1 MKLGLFNNKIRVF
14 QQQNL
19 NLFNNE
25 RCFFNNKKLSC
36 QQQKNV
42 LSKQKIVSI
51 VSIVFKTF
59 AARMA

>member
-1 MKLGLFNNKIRVF
+1 MKLGLFNNKIEVF

-19 NLFNNE
+19 KLFNNE
-25 RCFFNNKKLSC
+25 RSLFNNK
-36 QQQKNV
+36 KNV
-42 LSKQKIVSI
+42 LSKQKI

>member
-1 MKLGLFNNKIRVF
+1 MKLGLFNNKIEVF

-19 NLFNNE
+19 KLFNNE
-25 RCFFNNKKLSC
+25 RCFFNNK
-36 QQQKNV
+36 KNV

>member
-25 RCFFNNKKLSC
+25 RCFFNNKKLSF
-36 QQQKNV
+36 QQQKIV

-59 AARMA
+59 TARMA

>member
-1 MKLGLFNNKIRVF
+1 MKLGLFNNKIRAF

-25 RCFFNNKKLSC
+25 RCLFNNKK
-36 QQQKNV
+36 